1 MKKTVQKLFIGAGIG
16 VLCAIVLTLGMKW
29 ILPELWI
36 NLENRT
42 YDLRYRL
49 QDHNLIRSDE
59 SVMEGV
65 RTADRIEDIVI
76 INIDERSMLP
86 DLLGWYGKW
95 PRSYHGEVIAYLK
108 SGNAAVTAFDV
119 QFNDA
124 DYGKKE
130 TDRIMGIFQDRNR
143 RARLAPAEFSR
154 INGIIREGVNYDRNF
169 VRATRAAG
177 NVIHALHLNDT
188 LNYANRSDY
197 IARTTEKHR
206 LASGAG
212 SGFRLEAGLMETL
225 RRFPVLDGAFPELA
239 QAADRVG
246 LVNVVPDP
254 DGVHRTIP
262 LLLRFRNHAYPAISL
277 QACLKLMN
285 KTLRDVEFV
294 PGKWM
299 DLGRPFH
306 LEKRPDHGLAVSY
319 PGVNGLMIRMLLSS
333 ATAVKNLKDGEQVP
347 VTEKIVVA
355 RDGAGRIFCEI
366 PAGTV
371 PFPMLRGISGFSQDS
386 LLSIPLNEPR
396 RLREGAPWGIVR
408 SSERLYT
415 LGNIRHEEETIE
427 DIPLN
432 TFLILAGLDLRRAA
446 ALKPGESWTV
456 CGNLN
461 VTRHGGRLATEYV
474 LLQGKVLNGLLAFPP
489 SRLDGLTEG
498 KRVYFGDAIRI
509 PMDKHGRM
517 RINYKGPRQVTFKN
531 VSYYDVKAQRVPAE
545 YFCGK
550 IALIGSDAPSMFD
563 IVASPV
569 DQDYPGVEIHA
580 TIMANILKN
589 DYMRVWSAQKT
600 FALVLV
606 LCIVIALFS
615 FWVRPL
621 FAIIAVVVLFLGHF
635 VFAFQQFELNTSV
648 AVVQP
653 MLGIFASFVAVIA
666 YRYVTEERDRKFLKA
681 TFENYLSP
689 TLIDQ
694 MYESKQVP
702 KLGGAEAVC
711 TAYFTDIQGF
721 STFSEKLGSPTR
733 LVELLNEYL
742 SGMTDILMEHG
753 GTLDKY
759 IGDAIVAVFGAPLHL
774 PDHADKA
781 CLTAIGMQKKLEALR
796 AKWKSEGDKWPE
808 IVHMMRMRIGI
819 NTGNIVTG
827 NMGSKKRMNYTMMG
841 DPVNLAARLESASKQ
856 YGIFTMISNATFDLL
871 GGRYDTRELDK
882 ITVMGKT
889 EPVTVYE
896 LFDEK
901 GKSPQ
906 HVMEIAGLFGEGLAL
921 YKNQEWDKAV
931 EIFTKSAKLEQAW
944 RPDQKTSPSRLYI
957 DRCQAFKASPPGADW
972 DGAYKL
978 KSK

>member
-1 MKKTVQKLFIGAGIG
+1 
-16 VLCAIVLTLGMKW
+16 MKW
-29 ILPELWI
+29 ILPDLWI

-42 YDLRYRL
+42 YDLRYQL
-49 QDHNLIRSDE
+49 QDHDLAQFGE
-59 SVMEGV
+59 TVMEGV

-95 PRSYHGEVIAYLK
+95 PRNYHGEVIAYLK
-108 SGNAAVTAFDV
+108 SGNAAVAAFDV

-130 TDRIMGIFQDRNR
+130 TDRIMGIFQDQKR
-143 RARLAPAEFSR
+143 RAKLAPAELSR
-154 INGIIREGVNYDRNF
+154 INGIIREGVNYDRDL
-169 VRATRAAG
+169 VRSTRVAG

-188 LNYANRSDY
+188 LNYAYRSDY

-212 SGFRLEAGLMETL
+212 SGFRLEANLMEFL

-246 LVNVVPDP
+246 LINVIPDP
-254 DGVHRTIP
+254 DGVHRTVP

-277 QACLKLMN
+277 QACLKVMN
-285 KTLRDVEFV
+285 KTLSDVKFV

-306 LEKRPDHGLAVSY
+306 LEKRPGGGVAVSY
-319 PGVNGLMIRMLLSS
+319 PGINGLMIRMLLSN
-333 ATAVKNLKDGEQVP
+333 AAAVKNLKDGEQLP
-347 VTEKIVVA
+347 VTEKIVIT
-355 RDGAGRIFCEI
+355 RDGAGRVFCEI
-366 PAGTV
+366 LAGTIS
-371 PFPMLRGISGFSQDS
+371 FPMLRGINGLSQDS

-396 RLREGAPWGIVR
+396 RLREGMPWGIFR

-415 LGNIRHEEETIE
+415 LDNIRNEEETIE

-456 CGNLN
+456 CENLT
-461 VTRHGGRLATEYV
+461 VARHAGRLATEYV
-474 LLQGKVLNGLLAFPP
+474 LLQGKVLDGLLAHPP
-489 SRLDGLTEG
+489 RDLDGLAEG
-498 KRVYFGDAIRI
+498 EKVYFGDPIRI
-509 PMDKHGRM
+509 PVDKHGRM
-517 RINYKGPRQVTFKN
+517 RINYKGPKQVTFKT

-550 IALIGSDAPSMFD
+550 ISLIGSDAPSMFD

-580 TIMANILKN
+580 TLMYNILNN
-589 DYMRVWSAQKT
+589 DFMQVWSAKKT
-600 FALVLV
+600 YALVLA
-606 LCIVIALFS
+606 LCVIIALFS

-621 FAIIAVVVLFLGHF
+621 FAIIASFVLFLGHF
-635 VFAFQQFELNTSV
+635 VFALQQFELNTSV

-653 MLGIFASFVAVIA
+653 MLGIFASFVAVLA
-666 YRYVTEERDRKFLKA
+666 YRYITEERDRKFLKA

-689 TLIDQ
+689 ALIDQ

-702 KLGGAEAVC
+702 RLGGEETVC

-759 IGDAIVAVFGAPLHL
+759 IGDAIVAIFGAPMHL

-781 CLTAIGMQKKLEALR
+781 CRTAIGMQKKLEALR
-796 AKWKSEGDKWPE
+796 AEWKSEGGKWPE
-808 IVHMMRMRIGI
+808 IVHMMRMRIGV

-856 YGIFTMISNATFDLL
+856 YGVFTMISSATHDLVA
-871 GGRYDTRELDK
+871 GRYDTRELDK

-906 HVMEIAGLFGEGLAL
+906 NVVEIAGMFGEGLAL
-921 YKNQEWDKAV
+921 YKKQAWDKAV
-931 EIFTKSAKLEQAW
+931 EIFTRSAELEKAW

-957 DRCQAFKASPPGADW
+957 DRCREFKASPPGAAW
-972 DGAYKL
+972 DGVYKL